1 MDTFTLALPAIAVNG
16 EYTVDKG
23 DTAPATSKTL
33 LYREGGYL
41 KMNVTVGQVNHSFT
55 TDLLNQILFAEQSF
69 RSELSALVSRL
80 SVERTGWAPVS
91 TQTLQTEKQPPLL
104 FFLTVKGQGVP
115 WLQLTAATPT
125 ATAVRFTIE
134 SIDAELTNRWVV
146 KEQGSAK
153 ERLFG
158 AAAIQFNAKLGQL
171 VKVAQ
176 YNELQA
182 ELQEYATFMTQV
194 HMENKESSSHQSY
207 SYHISLN
214 RPILL
219 IKSSAIDKAILLWL
233 NYKNTYDYWRAERSR
248 VFRAS
253 SKRSNSF
260 QQTVFSQPQTSQGFD
275 VNLSL
280 VINNGM
286 YVCMPLYSQ
295 DLTDGMPALVLSL
308 QKSDVTVCIMKELAC
323 QASFHGFK
331 LNFIDNFDEL
341 SLSESVKEA
350 TGEMQTN
357 FFFFPQ
363 GTYQLCSQASGD
375 AAGAKW
381 VLSVRSQMRGMVI
394 DLDQRIGKL
403 AKMVVNTFSSLG
415 DSENYMDDKLSNV
428 SDDDDNMVS
437 SSNYFVLF

>member
-1 MDTFTLALPAIAVNG
+1 
-16 EYTVDKG
+16 
-23 DTAPATSKTL
+23 
-33 LYREGGYL
+33 
-41 KMNVTVGQVNHSFT
+41 QVNHSFT

-69 RSELSALVSRL
+69 RSELSALITRL
-80 SVERTGWAPVS
+80 RAERFGWLPSANHAPQS
-91 TQTLQTEKQPPLL
+91 ANKEPLL
-104 FFLTVKGQGVP
+104 LFSLMVKGQGIP

-134 SIDAELTNRWVV
+134 SLDAELTNRWVL
-146 KEQGSAK
+146 KELGSAK

-176 YNELQA
+176 YEELQA

-194 HMENKESSSHQSY
+194 RVENKESSSHQSY
-207 SYHISLN
+207 SYHIALN

-233 NYKNTYDYWRAERSR
+233 NYKNTYDYWRAERSK
-248 VFRAS
+248 VVRAATAAG
-253 SKRSNSF
+253 KQRSNSF
-260 QQTVFSQPQTSQGFD
+260 QHAMFSPPQSQDFD

-280 VINNGM
+280 AINNGM

-341 SLSESVKEA
+341 VCLH
-350 TGEMQTN
+350 
-357 FFFFPQ
+357 
-363 GTYQLCSQASGD
+363 
-375 AAGAKW
+375 
-381 VLSVRSQMRGMVI
+381 
-394 DLDQRIGKL
+394 
-403 AKMVVNTFSSLG
+403 
-415 DSENYMDDKLSNV
+415 
-428 SDDDDNMVS
+428 
-437 SSNYFVLF
+437 